1 MGSVD
6 LDLRTWKG
14 LEYLESISGPGAIA
28 EVVQGYVQDAPVR
41 FGRLKAAL
49 AAGDRAM
56 LGRQAHDLK
65 SNSATI
71 GATAL
76 SLLAARIEQEAESA
90 SLGDLQAWIQAAEA
104 MLPQVFAALE
114 EKVRQYPG

>member
-1 MGSVD
+1 MGSAE
-6 LDLRTWKG
+6 LDPRTWIG

-28 EVVQGYVQDAPVR
+28 EVVQSYAQDAPGR
-41 FGRLKAAL
+41 IARLKAAL
-49 AAGDRAM
+49 AAGDRDT
-56 LGRQAHDLK
+56 LKRQAHDLK

-76 SLLAARIEQEAESA
+76 STLSARIEQEAGTA
-90 SLGDLQAWIQAAEA
+90 SLANLQAWIQGVEA
-104 MLPQVFAALE
+104 MLPQVLAALE